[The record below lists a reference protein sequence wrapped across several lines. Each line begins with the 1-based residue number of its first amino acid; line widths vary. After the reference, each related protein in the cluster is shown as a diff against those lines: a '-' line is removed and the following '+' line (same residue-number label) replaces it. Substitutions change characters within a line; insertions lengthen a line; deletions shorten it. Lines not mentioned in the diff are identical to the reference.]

1 MKNWADAMIREL
13 DNSRSEFGHIGL
25 VRNYIKGAH
34 RVPFMPDDATGEFNS
49 LAQQSITN
57 YLPLIGGTFSKQ
69 LYVDGYRTG
78 RSAAN
83 VDGWRLWKDNKLNA
97 RQSITMRGAID
108 YGTAYVAVEGT
119 KIRTLSARKSWA
131 WYQDDEDEYPLAGL
145 VDVGS
150 RIADDGTF
158 LARYEFWY
166 QGKVQTYERITGRRA
181 GVPDDPA
188 NPFDGRDVQVGTLDL
203 VATRDTGKDFVPWVR
218 FRDRLDDEAVG
229 LIRPLITLQDR
240 INASVFYLLMALHYA
255 SFRQRW
261 GTGLVIPRDTQETL
275 PNGSPNPNFGK
286 PIEPFKAAVHR
297 LWISESA
304 DTKFGDFAQTDTTGH
319 LAAIEN
325 AVQTLI
331 TIGQSSPL
339 LGAGNSVSNIALESI
354 AALNESMYSQVEALK
369 ASFGASWESVF
380 ELAGA
385 GDASASVRWRD
396 TEPRSFGVV
405 VDGLVKLNTM
415 GAPAEGLFDMVP
427 GITDETVEE
436 WKTLAARETE
446 TDRLAAA
453 IARQAAPAVPAPG
466 PTDTPPPAVPPANA
480 PQPAG

>member
-1 MKNWADAMIREL
+1 MGSPVLNWVDAMIREL
-13 DNSRSEFGHIGL
+13 DQSRGEGGHIGM
-25 VRNYIKGAH
+25 VRDYLKGKH
-34 RVPFMPDDATGEFNS
+34 RVPYMPDDASGEFNT

-57 YLPLIGGTFSKQ
+57 YLPLIGGTFGKQ

-78 RSAAN
+78 RSASN
-83 VDGWRLWKDNKLNA
+83 VDGWRLWNDNKLTA

-119 KIRTLSARKSWA
+119 NIRTLSARKSWA
-131 WYQDDEDEYPLAGL
+131 WYQEDEDEYPLAGL

-166 QGKVQTYERITGRRA
+166 KGKVVTYERTTGRRA
-181 GVPDDPA
+181 GLPDDPA
-188 NPFDGRDVQVGTLDL
+188 NPRDGRDVQVGALEK
-203 VATRDTGKDFVPWVR
+203 VAERDTGKDFVPWVR

-261 GTGLVIPRDTQETL
+261 GTGLIIPRDTLKTL
-275 PNGSPNPNFGK
+275 PDGSDNPNFGK
-286 PIEPFKAAVHR
+286 PIEPFKAAVNR
-297 LWISESA
+297 LWISESSE
-304 DTKFGDFAQTDTTGH
+304 TKFGDFAQTDTTGH

-369 ASFGASWESVF
+369 ACFGPSWESVF

-385 GDASASVRWRD
+385 GDASASVRWRS
-396 TEPRSFGVV
+396 TEPQSFGVV
-405 VDGLVKLNTM
+405 VDGLVKLNQM
-415 GAPAEGLFDMVP
+415 GAPAEGLFEMVP
-427 GITDETVEE
+427 NITDEQLEE

-453 IARQAAPAVPAPG
+453 ISRQAMPAVGAG
-466 PTDTPPPAVPPANA
+466 PEDVPPAGT
-480 PQPAG
+480 PVPAAA